1 MRNLRDSMC
10 SAGFCLHEVYRC
22 GGGGS
27 VNQPSNQPA
36 GLTSGQARERQEQF
50 GKNEL
55 LQEKKQSVFRVLIAA
70 LGEPM
75 FILLMAAAR
84 IFNRTGGR

>member
-1 MRNLRDSMC
+1 M
-10 SAGFCLHEVYRC
+10 
-22 GGGGS
+22 
-27 VNQPSNQPA
+27 NQPSNQPA

-75 FILLMAAAR
+75 FILLMAAAGSS
-84 IFNRTGGR
+84 TGQAAGRAGRHPSLPTGHVSPAA